1 MCNFF
6 YDMHIA
12 ESIACE
18 NYSETM
24 SFWVIFIYQAYR
36 FHAYDVEKYKNG

>member
-1 MCNFF
+1 MCSFL

-24 SFWVIFIYQAYR
+24 SFRMIFTYKAYR
-36 FHAYDVEKYKNG
+36 FHAYDVEKI